1 MPSPWWKWITVGWT
15 WDVLSAPDM
24 WHKLWPFR
32 PVMCWMGRH
41 DYGVKYPV
49 DHGARLYCF
58 YCLHEK
64 EEINTSR
71 RDREQAE

>member
-1 MPSPWWKWITVGWT
+1 MGC
-15 WDVLSAPDM
+15 A

-49 DHGARLYCF
+49 KHGARLYCF

-64 EEINTSR
+64 EEINTSL
-71 RDREQAE
+71 REQEK